1 MNALKNECNSSITGK
16 QTKNTIGLNQV
27 KMNAIG
33 INQVKMNATGIKQEQ
48 NEYIRYKKHIKDK
61 CSRS

>member
-1 MNALKNECNSSITGK
+1 MNAFKNECNSSIPGK
-16 QTKNTIGLNQV
+16 QKKNTIGLNQV

-48 NEYIRYKKHIKDK
+48 NEYIRYKAGTK
-61 CSRS
+61 